1 MSSHIEKQS
10 SPTIRPAAA
19 DQYRAAFERLKAN
32 KPDRLPKGSLVSQ
45 NNVAKEAGTDPS
57 SLKKSRFP
65 LLISEI
71 QSYIKEKSLNQP
83 LSARQASLHARA
95 KNKKLHDRI
104 LQLVEQRDHLV
115 SLLCEADAKILEL
128 YDRVLELE
136 RQLPP
141 SKVVSMDA
149 KDFKQL

>member
-1 MSSHIEKQS
+1 MSYCIEKQS
-10 SPTIRPAAA
+10 SLVSRLTAV

-32 KPDRLPKGSLVSQ
+32 NPERLPKGSLVSQ

-71 QSYIKEKSLNQP
+71 QSYVKEKSFNRP
-83 LSARQASLHARA
+83 LSVRQIRLHARA

-141 SKVVSMDA
+141 SKVVSMDP
-149 KDFKQL
+149 KDLKRL